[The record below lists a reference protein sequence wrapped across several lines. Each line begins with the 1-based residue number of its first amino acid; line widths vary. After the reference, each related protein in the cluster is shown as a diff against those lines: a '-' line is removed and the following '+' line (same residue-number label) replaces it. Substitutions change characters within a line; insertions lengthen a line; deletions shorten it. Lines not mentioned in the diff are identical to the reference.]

1 MKNIKILGLP
11 LPLYITLL
19 IFAIICMET
28 NCLPNSAVPALFF
41 LMIIGEGLNFIGKT
55 TPVIRDYLG
64 GTAVC
69 ILGASVIGSL
79 GIISDQTISTVDAF
93 VNKSGFTPLFIGSL
107 ITGSLFGVDRD
118 LLLKTAIRILPVSIV
133 ALAAGLCASGLMGI
147 LLGEG
152 FWEGILFIGIPMTGG
167 GMATATVPLSEIYAN
182 VLNSDASVFLSKM
195 SPATVLGNCTA
206 IIFGGIANNIGNKF
220 PYITGNGILMK
231 KIKKE
236 GSFVEFKPTFANLA
250 TGMILAFSF
259 YQIGAFLN
267 HYISIVPIYA
277 WMIIIIM
284 IVKLSGIMGEELE
297 DGARE
302 WGQFVIKSWTG
313 TILTGVGLTLIDF
326 SSIMSTITP
335 LYLLAILVILTT
347 ITLTAAFMGKLV
359 GFYPLESSI
368 AAGMCLTNMGVSG
381 NVAVLSSAKRMR
393 LLAYAQI
400 ASKTGSAIILTLGGI
415 LIHILA

>member
-1 MKNIKILGLP
+1 MKKIKILGLP
-11 LPLYITLL
+11 LPLYIVLF

-55 TPVIRDYLG
+55 TPIIRDYLG

-79 GIISDQTISTVDAF
+79 NIIPEQTMMTVDAF

-107 ITGSLFGVDRD
+107 ITGSLFNVDRK

-133 ALAAGLCASGLMGI
+133 ALAAGLLASGLMGI
-147 LLGEG
+147 LLGQS

-167 GMATATVPLSEIYAN
+167 GMATATVPLSQIYSN
-182 VLNSDASVFLSKM
+182 VLNIDASVFLSRM

-220 PYITGNGILMK
+220 PYITGNGLLMK
-231 KIKKE
+231 NTKSE
-236 GSFVEFKPTFANLA
+236 NSFIEFKPTFANLA
-250 TGMILAFSF
+250 TGMILSFSF
-259 YQIGAFLN
+259 YQMGAFLN
-267 HYISIVPIYA
+267 HYITFVPIYA

-326 SSIMSTITP
+326 GSIMSTITP
-335 LYLLAILVILTT
+335 LYLLAIIVILGAIT
-347 ITLTAAFMGKLV
+347 ITAAVMGKLV

-400 ASKTGSAIILTLGGI
+400 VSRTGSAIILTLGGI